1 MTEANVL
8 DQIIALLD
16 SDDAETVNTSMRL
29 PTTLRSAAAL
39 AVEHLGIA
47 ASTTT
52 LTAAALRS
60 SIETAVMEHALAD
73 HFDQYPAARPTV
85 AEVAHALA
93 LQDGSPLAARPDVI
107 ERAAKDV
114 LRRHRGATPDDV
126 LLWAEAQQALSA

>member
-1 MTEANVL
+1 MNEANVL
-8 DQIIALLD
+8 DQINALLD

-60 SIETAVMEHALAD
+60 SVETAVMEHGLAV
-73 HFDQYPAARPTV
+73 HFNQHPGARPTV
-85 AEVAHALA
+85 AEVARALA
-93 LQDGSPLAARPDVI
+93 LQDGSPLAARPEVI
-107 ERAAKDV
+107 ERAAKEV
-114 LRRHRGATPDDV
+114 LRRHPRATPDDV